1 MLEKK
6 EVFKK
11 EKESIS
17 CDKKKIWLEREVN
30 LTMKIEQQQRNL
42 SQPNKDSLAVLIG
55 LWGHQTI
62 VSTPSC

>member
-11 EKESIS
+11 EKEPIS

-30 LTMKIEQQQRNL
+30 LTMKIEQQQRKL
-42 SQPNKDSLAVLIG
+42 SQTRIPLLS
-55 LWGHQTI
+55 
-62 VSTPSC
+62 